1 MGYNAKMLTEIIN
14 APLDE
19 LLNEANRVRSEVFGN
34 DIDFCAIVNIKSGRC
49 AMDCRFCA
57 QSKHHATSVATYPL
71 LHAEKLLAE
80 THQLWNQ
87 NIPRVGWVSSGGTQ
101 EDIDQIVNSA
111 TTLLERV
118 SIWSG
123 QSPLLGERGHIA
135 DRVECPHP
143 SPLPEREGATFGQKN
158 VQTDLGHALAADDAK
173 QLCASLGQLKTPE
186 LRQLRDAGFCRYHHN
201 LETSERF
208 YPSICTTQRWRDRR
222 ATVERVK
229 ELGWS
234 VCSGGLFGL
243 GETWEDRLQ
252 LALTLKELEV
262 DSVPINFFSPIP
274 GTPLAD
280 RTVLTPDEALRIVV
294 LFRLTLPKA
303 TIRICG
309 GRPAVFAERKQDALL
324 LQAGA
329 NAFMT
334 GNYLT
339 TSGISPEKDMDMLVL
354 C

>member
-1 MGYNAKMLTEIIN
+1 MLSDIIN

-19 LLNEANRVRSEVFGN
+19 LLKEASRVRSETFGN
-34 DIDFCAIVNIKSGRC
+34 EIELCAIVNIKSGSC
-49 AMDCRFCA
+49 KMDCRFCA
-57 QSKHHATSVATYPL
+57 QSKHHNTSVETFPIL
-71 LHAEKLLAE
+71 ESWELDMETLAFYG
-80 THQLWNQ
+80 L
-87 NIPRVGWVSSGGTQ
+87 NIRQVGWVSSGHTATPSDVHKIIKGLQ
-101 EDIDQIVNSA
+101 AIKSNPIWAEYPDICV
-111 TTLLERV
+111 
-118 SIWSG
+118 
-123 QSPLLGERGHIA
+123 
-135 DRVECPHP
+135 
-143 SPLPEREGATFGQKN
+143 
-158 VQTDLGHALAADDAK
+158 
-173 QLCASLGQLKTPE
+173 SLGQLKTPE

-208 YPSICTTQRWRDRR
+208 YPSICTTQRWQDRR

-262 DSVPINFFSPIP
+262 DSVPINFLSPIP
-274 GTPLAD
+274 GTPLAK
-280 RTVLTPDEALRIVV
+280 REVLTPDEALRIVA

-309 GRPAVFAERKQDALL
+309 GRPSVFAEREQDTLL
-324 LQAGA
+324 FHAGA
-329 NAFMT
+329 NALMT

-339 TSGISPEKDMDMLVL
+339 TSGISPEKDREMINRLKQPVGASKN
-354 C
+354 

>member
-1 MGYNAKMLTEIIN
+1 MLTDIIN

-19 LLNEANRVRSEVFGN
+19 LLCETDRVRSAEFGN
-34 DIDFCAIVNIKSGRC
+34 EIDFCAIINIKSGRC

-57 QSKHHATSVATYPL
+57 QSQHYAATVETYPL
-71 LHAEKLLAE
+71 VPAEELAAE
-80 THQLWNQ
+80 TRKLWNQ
-87 NIPRVGWVSSGGTQ
+87 NICRIGWVSSGRSPTT
-101 EDIDQIVNSA
+101 EEVDTIVESA
-111 TTLLERV
+111 TTLLAA
-118 SIWSG
+118 
-123 QSPLLGERGHIA
+123 GE
-135 DRVECPHP
+135 
-143 SPLPEREGATFGQKN
+143 
-158 VQTDLGHALAADDAK
+158 AK
-173 QLCASLGQLKTPE
+173 KICCTSLGQLDTPA
-186 LRQLRDAGFCRYHHN
+186 LQRLKDAGFCRYHHN

-222 ATVERVK
+222 ATVARVK

-262 DSVPINFFSPIP
+262 DSVPINFLNPIS

-280 RTVLTPDEALRIVV
+280 RTRLSPDEALRIIA

-303 TIRICG
+303 AIRICG
-309 GRPAVFAERKQDALL
+309 GRPAVFAQREEDGLL
-324 LQAGA
+324 FRAGA
-329 NAFMT
+329 NALMT

-339 TSGISPEKDMDMLVL
+339 TSGISPEKDREMIERIGFVV
-354 C
+354 